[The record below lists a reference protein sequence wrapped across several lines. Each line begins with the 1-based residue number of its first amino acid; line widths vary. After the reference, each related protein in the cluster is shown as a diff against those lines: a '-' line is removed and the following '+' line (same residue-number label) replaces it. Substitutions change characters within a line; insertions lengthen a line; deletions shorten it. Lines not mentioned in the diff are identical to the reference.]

1 MITYQDILKKAETH
15 PMGEGKMV
23 RYETP
28 QLIISIVG
36 GRRGLYG
43 DFKKTFEMA
52 LIDKES
58 KNFVSNYFYP
68 EYSDGGEI
76 MSWVPREDMLK
87 IVNELVRE

>member
-1 MITYQDILKKAETH
+1 MITYQDILDKSTKH
-15 PMGEGKMV
+15 PLGEGARV
-23 RYETP
+23 TRIETP
-28 QLIISIVG
+28 TLIISIVG
-36 GRRGLYG
+36 GGGLYG

-76 MSWVPREDMLK
+76 MSWLSREDMLK